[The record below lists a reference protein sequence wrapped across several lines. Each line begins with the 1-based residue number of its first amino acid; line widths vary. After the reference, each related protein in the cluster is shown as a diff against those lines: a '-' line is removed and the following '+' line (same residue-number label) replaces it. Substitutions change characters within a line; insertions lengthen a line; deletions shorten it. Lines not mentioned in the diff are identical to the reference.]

1 MRVLAFLISPQAQR
15 FILTAGVVTEADGR
29 EGTSLVSGNIM
40 MVIQHPSPYLL
51 LTAQEEIWFVRVSY
65 YLTNLVS
72 ACQEMEVSTG
82 GTDTLI
88 ASF

>member
-40 MVIQHPSPYLL
+40 MVIQHPSPYLEPFVDSPEGDLVCASIL
-51 LTAQEEIWFVRVSY
+51 LF
-65 YLTNLVS
+65 
-72 ACQEMEVSTG
+72 
-82 GTDTLI
+82 D
-88 ASF
+88 